1 MTTQND
7 PPVAINDPRPVCT
20 PVASQAAHASAVD
33 LVLPLAAVG
42 AAGVVAGYGYVRR
55 TRRARTRTTPG
66 GPSAAPA
73 VEPLAELDRRTR
85 ASLVEADDCIRTS
98 REELACAVALSGTGP
113 AAPYARAVRE
123 AETEL
128 AAAFAMRQRYDEGVP
143 AEEAARRHAL
153 AGIDGR
159 CAEAGRRLDAEAA
172 GFDRLRGPEFGT
184 GAALEAA
191 EARFRELAGRTGTAQ
206 ATLADLAVRYA
217 PTASAG
223 VTGYVEQAKDRLVF
237 ATSRLNRARQT
248 ADRGEPG
255 RAALHLRAAEGGVA
269 QAAVFVDE
277 VHRLATALTT
287 AARWLP
293 AALTGAEAQLARVR
307 AAGPAALPAVPS
319 GELRSRLLHAD
330 AVLDSVRQEVTAR
343 RPHDPL
349 GLLRRVVGATAPLDT
364 GRGGVLA
371 AAASLVARSEVAGA
385 GGFVTTHRGVVGAEA
400 RTRLAAAERC
410 LARVDGRSGVRAP
423 QDGVA
428 GAPGE
433 KSAGAPTDAPAG
445 VPLGVPADAS
455 ADISADV
462 PADVSVRVPAEIPA
476 DVLADVMTDALA
488 CGDLATQARELAELD
503 VRTHGNPHDGPTAHE
518 SGLAGA
524 VLGGLLSPGAAQDGT
539 PPSFGGPRTRDR
551 RGQAPP

>member
-1 MTTQND
+1 MAHAALGGVLGLVWLVLPWMTTQHD
-7 PPVAINDPRPVCT
+7 PPVAITGPRPTCT
-20 PVASQAAHASAVD
+20 PVAAQAAQASAVD

-66 GPSAAPA
+66 GPSTAPA
-73 VEPLAELDRRTR
+73 VEPLAELDRRTQ
-85 ASLVEADDCIRTS
+85 ALLVEADDCVRTS
-98 REELACAVALSGTGP
+98 REELACAAALSGTGP

-123 AETEL
+123 AEAEL

-143 AEEAARRHAL
+143 AEETARRHTL

-172 GFDRLRGPEFGT
+172 GFDRLRGPEFGA

-191 EARFRELAGRTGTAQ
+191 EARFRQLAGRTGAAQ
-206 ATLADLAVRYA
+206 ATLAELTARYGPA
-217 PTASAG
+217 ASAG

-307 AAGPAALPAVPS
+307 AAGPAARPAVPS

-330 AVLDSVRQEVTAR
+330 AVLDSVRQEVTAP

-349 GLLRRVVGATAPLDT
+349 GLLRRVVRATAPLDT

-371 AAASLVARSEVAGA
+371 AAASLVARSDVAGA
-385 GGFVTTHRGVVGAEA
+385 SGFVATHRGVVGAEA

-410 LARVDGRSGVRAP
+410 LAWMDGRADGRAP
-423 QDGVA
+423 QDGAA
-428 GAPGE
+428 GAPE
-433 KSAGAPTDAPAG
+433 EDPAA
-445 VPLGVPADAS
+445 VPADIP
-455 ADISADV
+455 ADVPIGV
-462 PADVSVRVPAEIPA
+462 PADVSVSVPA
-476 DVLADVMTDALA
+476 DVLTDVLA

-539 PPSFGGPRTRDR
+539 PPSFGGPRTRER
-551 RGQAPP
+551 RGPAPT